1 MPLDKILFPK
11 SGITKGDLL
20 HYYEKAAKYMLPY
33 MQDRPITMRRFPSG
47 IDQTRFYQKRVP
59 KYFPKWLDTVI
70 VKKEGGTL
78 EEVVCNSEEA
88 ILYLAG
94 QAVISFHIW
103 MSRQDKIDYPD
114 KIVFDLDPS
123 IDDFN
128 VVIDAAIL
136 LRQVLEY
143 QLDLKAYVMTT
154 GSRGLH
160 VVVPIIRKYA
170 FDQVRAFVRNIAE
183 YIADSHP
190 DRFTTEI
197 RKAKRKDR
205 LFIDYLR
212 NSYAQTSVA
221 PYSVRARE
229 NAPVAMPLSWEEL
242 SKPGLTARSYTIKNA
257 FKRLSQITDPWIDYH
272 DMAQDLDN
280 AMKIM
285 DGISTTT
292 DS

>member
-47 IDQTRFYQKRVP
+47 IDQTGFYQKRVP

>member
-1 MPLDKILFPK
+1 MPSDKILFPE

-20 HYYEKAAKYMLPY
+20 HYYEKAAAYMLPY
-33 MQDRPITMRRFPSG
+33 MQDRPITMRRFPRG
-47 IDQTRFYQKRVP
+47 IDQPGFYQKRVP
-59 KYFPKWLDTVI
+59 DYFPEWLDTVI

-78 EEVVCNSEEA
+78 EEVICNSEEA

-94 QAVISFHIW
+94 QTVISFHIW
-103 MSRQDKIDYPD
+103 MSRQDKIDHPD

-123 IDDFN
+123 IDDFSI
-128 VVIDAAIL
+128 VIDAANT
-136 LRQVLEY
+136 LRGVLEDK
-143 QLDLKAYVMTT
+143 LHLKAYVMTT
-154 GSRGLH
+154 GSRGMH
-160 VVVPIIRKYA
+160 VVIPIIRKYP
-170 FDQVRAFVRNIAE
+170 FDQVRTFVRSIANDM
-183 YIADSHP
+183 ADSHP
-190 DRFTTEI
+190 DKFTTEI

-229 NAPVAMPLSWEEL
+229 NAPVAMPLDWGEL
-242 SKPGLTARSYTIKNA
+242 NKSGLTAQSYTIKNA
-257 FKRLSQITDPWIDYH
+257 FKRLSQKTDPWIDYH
-272 DMAQDLDN
+272 DSAQDLDN

-285 DGISTTT
+285 GDISASA